1 MKDEIIAAVAQGWCT
16 KENENKTMDSTLAMA
31 IVDNVMV
38 VIEKLE
44 KLEGN
49 YRKMITEVIECHPQR
64 VENGENEPPWE
75 LVKRIR
81 LENEKLEA
89 TITKHERREDSH
101 VKRIEE
107 LISSKG
113 IKELEAVAEA
123 AKELHEWIIDKA
135 LICPDKRLAAALKE
149 AGYLK

>member
-16 KENENKTMDSTLAMA
+16 KENENKPMDSTLAMA
-31 IVDNVMV
+31 IVDNVIV

-44 KLEGN
+44 
-49 YRKMITEVIECHPQR
+49 
-64 VENGENEPPWE
+64 
-75 LVKRIR
+75 
-81 LENEKLEA
+81 A
-89 TITKHERREDSH
+89 TIAKHERREDSH

>member
-44 KLEGN
+44 
-49 YRKMITEVIECHPQR
+49 
-64 VENGENEPPWE
+64 
-75 LVKRIR
+75 
-81 LENEKLEA
+81 A
-89 TITKHERREDSH
+89 TIAKHERREDSH

-113 IKELEAVAEA
+113 IRELEARLEEAEAHAQDFKDECDKLAAVADEIVNIINESTGVVGWHFNCDVAEWGYFA
-123 AKELHEWIIDKA
+123 DLVN
-135 LICPDKRLAAALKE
+135 ALKE
-149 AGYLK
+149 AGKLK

>member
-1 MKDEIIAAVAQGWCT
+1 MKALIKRLREFEGKDISDEQLREYETECACSVPSLL
-16 KENENKTMDSTLAMA
+16 DH
-31 IVDNVMV
+31 
-38 VIEKLE
+38 IEKLE
-44 KLEGN
+44 E
-49 YRKMITEVIECHPQR
+49 
-64 VENGENEPPWE
+64 ENES
-75 LVKRIR
+75 LVDIFAKDKVNIK
-81 LENEKLEA
+81 ELEA
-89 TITKHERREDSH
+89 TIAKHERREDSH

>member
-44 KLEGN
+44 
-49 YRKMITEVIECHPQR
+49 
-64 VENGENEPPWE
+64 
-75 LVKRIR
+75 
-81 LENEKLEA
+81 A
-89 TITKHERREDSH
+89 TIAKHERREDSH

-113 IKELEAVAEA
+113 IRDLEVVAEA
-123 AKELHEWIIDKA
+123 IVKELNDPEGDGADRVIKA
-135 LICPDKRLAAALKE
+135 LRE

>member
-1 MKDEIIAAVAQGWCT
+1 MSNATDAMSVEKRDGACVA
-16 KENENKTMDSTLAMA
+16 NIPNLLDY
-31 IVDNVMV
+31 I
-38 VIEKLE
+38 
-44 KLEGN
+44 
-49 YRKMITEVIECHPQR
+49 
-64 VENGENEPPWE
+64 
-75 LVKRIR
+75 
-81 LENEKLEA
+81 EKLEA
-89 TITKHERREDSH
+89 TIAKHERREDSH

>member
-1 MKDEIIAAVAQGWCT
+1 MKDIEKCCYCGHPVTVEGFYDAESGEEWEKVTPIET
-16 KENENKTMDSTLAMA
+16 ENEELK
-31 IVDNVMV
+31 
-38 VIEKLE
+38 
-44 KLEGN
+44 
-49 YRKMITEVIECHPQR
+49 QR
-64 VENGENEPPWE
+64 V
-75 LVKRIR
+75 K
-81 LENEKLEA
+81 KLEA
-89 TITKHERREDSH
+89 
-101 VKRIEE
+101 RIEE